1 MTSREYTPDTY
12 KNQSTFIQFP
22 LFCYTDRMSTKSP
35 STPGFD
41 EAYANLN
48 PAQKEAVDVI
58 DGPVMVIAGPGT
70 GKTQILALRIANILK
85 RTDTKP
91 GNILAL
97 TFTDAGA
104 HAMRERCRRY
114 IGEEAYK
121 IAIHTFHSLAGELI
135 RHYPDCYPNIIGGRP
150 ASDIERFSIIEDII
164 ESGGFRALRPTG
176 DPLYYVRKLPGAI
189 ADMKKEYVT
198 PDILSERIA
207 ILENNLSAIP
217 QFHEKGAHKGK
228 VRSEYSKE
236 EKRIE
241 KLKELLLLYRTYQQ
255 TLREK
260 RLFDFED
267 MIVESVAALESNE
280 DMLRDL
286 QETYQYILADEHQDV
301 NEAQN
306 KILELLAHFHDRPNI
321 FAVGDEKQSIYRFQ
335 GASLDNFLYFEDRFP
350 GTTIISLTENY
361 RSTKE
366 ILDIAHEHIKS
377 EDPDLAKLR
386 LPLNAAKD
394 DVMGRLEYRH
404 FSHEAVEDDWLIGEV
419 KTLLEGGVPPEEI
432 AVIVRYNRDVEHFA
446 ALLRRNGVDVSASAD
461 SDILSHPITKATENL
476 MIAALELN
484 NEAALFDTLI
494 GSWWGINSG
503 DLALVLSRRSYG
515 MPLRKLIGSEEALA
529 DIGVGDIKKIM
540 HVTEVLDKAREMSA
554 STTPHHVLQML
565 IQESGLL
572 DQVMESDP
580 LEGAR
585 VLRRVY
591 DDIESMVVNDHAST
605 LTDVVA
611 QLRYRRTHNLA
622 LNAPFI
628 DADQTAVKVMTA
640 HKSKGLEFH
649 TVFIPRATDNSF
661 GKSDKKDFFKLPLS
675 LRQTSD
681 DQEEEDDRRLFYV
694 AMTRAKEN
702 LLISNAENTTSGKT
716 CDSSRFLESLP
727 ADLISLKDT
736 NLIEEEFR
744 PESALQSSSSGF
756 SLTPKLIREL
766 FLARGLSVTHLNNYL
781 EDPLKYFFENLLR
794 RPQPQS
800 LSLMK
805 GNVVHEVLDSAVE
818 RFIRTKSWP
827 SMTDISAALHQN
839 IAKLPIGVN
848 DVAKMHESSLASLS
862 AYMTRLMQEASENSR
877 PESSFKAVFETGDA
891 DLPEIPLTG
900 KIDRIDRDPE
910 GKVLRVVDY
919 KTGKPKSR
927 NEIEGKT
934 KNASGNYQRQLV
946 FYAILLE
953 LSGNETDGV
962 QFVLSFV
969 EPKEKSGEIV
979 EHSFHVSKEEV
990 EDLKKEIL
998 RVSKEIISGER
1009 F

>member
-1 MTSREYTPDTY
+1 
-12 KNQSTFIQFP
+12 
-22 LFCYTDRMSTKSP
+22 
-35 STPGFD
+35 
-41 EAYANLN
+41 
-48 PAQKEAVDVI
+48 
-58 DGPVMVIAGPGT
+58 
-70 GKTQILALRIANILK
+70 
-85 RTDTKP
+85 
-91 GNILAL
+91 
-97 TFTDAGA
+97 
-104 HAMRERCRRY
+104 
-114 IGEEAYK
+114 
-121 IAIHTFHSLAGELI
+121 
-135 RHYPDCYPNIIGGRP
+135 
-150 ASDIERFSIIEDII
+150 
-164 ESGGFRALRPTG
+164 
-176 DPLYYVRKLPGAI
+176 
-189 ADMKKEYVT
+189 
-198 PDILSERIA
+198 
-207 ILENNLSAIP
+207 
-217 QFHEKGAHKGK
+217 
-228 VRSEYSKE
+228 
-236 EKRIE
+236 
-241 KLKELLLLYRTYQQ
+241 
-255 TLREK
+255 
-260 RLFDFED
+260 
-267 MIVESVAALESNE
+267 
-280 DMLRDL
+280 
-286 QETYQYILADEHQDV
+286 
-301 NEAQN
+301 
-306 KILELLAHFHDRPNI
+306 
-321 FAVGDEKQSIYRFQ
+321 
-335 GASLDNFLYFEDRFP
+335 
-350 GTTIISLTENY
+350 
-361 RSTKE
+361 
-366 ILDIAHEHIKS
+366 
-377 EDPDLAKLR
+377 
-386 LPLNAAKD
+386 
-394 DVMGRLEYRH
+394 
-404 FSHEAVEDDWLIGEV
+404 
-419 KTLLEGGVPPEEI
+419 
-432 AVIVRYNRDVEHFA
+432 
-446 ALLRRNGVDVSASAD
+446 
-461 SDILSHPITKATENL
+461 
-476 MIAALELN
+476 
-484 NEAALFDTLI
+484 
-494 GSWWGINSG
+494 
-503 DLALVLSRRSYG
+503 